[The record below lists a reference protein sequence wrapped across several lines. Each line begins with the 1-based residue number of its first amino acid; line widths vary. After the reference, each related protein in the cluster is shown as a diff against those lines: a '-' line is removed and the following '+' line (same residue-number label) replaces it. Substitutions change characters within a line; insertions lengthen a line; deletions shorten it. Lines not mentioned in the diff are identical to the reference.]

1 MFNAIKISESLG
13 ITIFTWFA
21 GYIRQVTD
29 GFTGVS
35 LMLCICAITSM
46 VLTYLLIEQT
56 KAVGY
61 QKFNLSSIVEG
72 FFYAKSFVFEKMYRF
87 SSPEL
92 KDNKENQIK

>member
-1 MFNAIKISESLG
+1 MFNSIKISESLG

-35 LMLCICAITSM
+35 IMLCICAIISM
-46 VLTYLLIEQT
+46 ALTYLLIEQT

-61 QKFNLSSIVEG
+61 QKFNISSLVSG
-72 FFYAKSFVFEKMYRF
+72 LF
-87 SSPEL
+87 
-92 KDNKENQIK
+92 